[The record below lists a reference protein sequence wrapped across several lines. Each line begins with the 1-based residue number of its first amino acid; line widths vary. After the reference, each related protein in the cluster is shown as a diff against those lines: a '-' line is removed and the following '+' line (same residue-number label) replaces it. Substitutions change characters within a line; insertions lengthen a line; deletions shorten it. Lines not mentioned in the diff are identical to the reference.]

1 MKKSKAILSAYQN
14 HPFYRNRTESD
25 SFFALTPGSISLKGN
40 LDYAVRFIEDYQLMN
55 PSLWAEFV
63 QQFRNTPV
71 KADDADD
78 GWRGE
83 YWGKMMRGACFTYQY
98 TRNQK
103 LYEILCETVRDM
115 MSTADENGRIS
126 SYSVTHQYR
135 GWDIWSRK
143 YVLLGMQYFIEI
155 CRDKDFIKQITDC
168 MCAQVD
174 YLISTIGLESE
185 GKILITKAS
194 SHWHGM
200 NSSSLLEP
208 IVRLYNLTGEIKYLH
223 FATYIVDCGVIYD
236 EGVSIFEL
244 AYENKI
250 DPYQYPVVKAYEMM
264 SCFEGLLE
272 YYRVTNIEKWKQAV
286 INFANRVRLSD
297 ISIIGSAGCTHELF
311 DHTLVRQTN
320 TLYNGVLQETC
331 VTVTWIKFCYQLLCL
346 TGNSVYADEIEKSVY
361 NALLGAVNFNK
372 NEKNGGLPFDSYSPL
387 LFNTRMRGIG
397 GQKYMASGAFY
408 GCCACIGSAGTG
420 MIPMQS
426 VMLSEDGVVFNTF
439 APGSVKT
446 VAPDGTP
453 LTFETETAYPVD
465 GTVDI
470 TVKCPDKT
478 RFSVFVRIPE
488 WSKNTLMSVNGIQ
501 KEVTP
506 GSYAVIDR
514 VWQND
519 DYITVKFD
527 MRCRLI
533 SAVPDPK
540 DPCSGYHVALK
551 KGPLVLA
558 RDRRLGEDIEHIVNF
573 TPDADGCVACTKTE
587 AKYVKS
593 LCAFLMTDSTGYEFT
608 VIDYASA
615 GSTWEEDSM
624 TTAWLPTK
632 NYWKTDFDRP
642 VYIISPNSWDS
653 SDSKFSLYIDKEGIL
668 SVTKEKGDEFMLES
682 QPDGNYKIKVV
693 SSGLYLD
700 LTDDENFIVSS
711 EEGKTWKI
719 AKYAQNRYRI
729 YDKNG
734 RSLVGSNDT
743 LKSPHIKF
751 EKPSFKTLQIFR
763 IEQA

>member
-1 MKKSKAILSAYQN
+1 MKKSKAVLSVYSK
-14 HPFYRNRTESD
+14 HPFYRNRMESD
-25 SFFALTPGSISLKGN
+25 TFFALAPGSISLKGN
-40 LDYAVRFIEDYQLMN
+40 LDYAVRFIEDYQLMK
-55 PSLWAEFV
+55 PELWAEFV

-98 TRNQK
+98 TKNQR
-103 LYEILCETVRDM
+103 LYEILCDTVRDM
-115 MSTADENGRIS
+115 MTTADENGRIS
-126 SYSVTHQYR
+126 SYSVARQYR

-155 CRDKDFIKQITDC
+155 CKDKDFIKEITDC

-185 GKILITKAS
+185 GKMLITKAS

-244 AYENKI
+244 AYENKL

-286 INFANRVRLSD
+286 INFAERVRLSD

-320 TLYNGVLQETC
+320 TQYNGVLQETC

-346 TGNSVYADEIEKSVY
+346 TGNSAYADEIEKSVY
-361 NALLGAVNFNK
+361 NALMGAINFNK

-387 LFNTRMRGIG
+387 LFNTRLRGIG
-397 GQKYMASGAFY
+397 GQKYMASGNFY

-426 VMLSEDGVVFNTF
+426 VMMSASGIVFNTF
-439 APGSVKT
+439 TPGTVKALT
-446 VAPDGTP
+446 PDGKSV
-453 LTFETETAYPVD
+453 TFETVTDYPLNGTA
-465 GTVDI
+465 DI
-470 TVKCPDKT
+470 TVKCAEGSD
-478 RFSVFVRIPE
+478 FSVMIRIPE
-488 WSKNTLMSVNGIQ
+488 WSEATLLSVNGIRT
-501 KEVTP
+501 EAMP
-506 GSYAVIDR
+506 GSYAVISR
-514 VWQND
+514 TWKNN

-533 SAVPDPK
+533 NAVPDPK
-540 DPCSGYHVALK
+540 DPCSAFHVALK
-551 KGPLVLA
+551 RGPVVLA
-558 RDRRLGEDIEHIVNF
+558 RDRRLGEDIEHTVSF
-573 TPDADGCVACTKTE
+573 SAGDSYVSCVPASVRD
-587 AKYVKS
+587 VKHN
-593 LCAFLMTDSTGYEFT
+593 CAFTIKDDTGYEFN

-615 GSTWEEDSM
+615 GATWDEDSM

-632 NYWKTDFDRP
+632 NYWAIDPEKP
-642 VYIISPNSWDS
+642 VRIVSPNSWDS
-653 SDSKFSLYIDKEGIL
+653 SDMKFSLYINKDGIL
-668 SVTKEKGDEFMLES
+668 SVTKEQGDEFLIEAL
-682 QPDGNYKIKVV
+682 PDGNCLIKVV
-693 SSGLYLD
+693 NSGLYLG
-700 LTDDENFIVSS
+700 LTEDENFIVAS
-711 EEGKTWKI
+711 EDGKPLTI
-719 AKYAQNRYRI
+719 RKYAQNRYKI
-729 YDKNG
+729 FDMKG
-734 RSLVGSNDT
+734 RALLGSNNT
-743 LKSPHIKF
+743 EKSPHIKF
-751 EKPSFKTLQIFR
+751 EAPSFKTLQIFR
-763 IEQA
+763 FEQA